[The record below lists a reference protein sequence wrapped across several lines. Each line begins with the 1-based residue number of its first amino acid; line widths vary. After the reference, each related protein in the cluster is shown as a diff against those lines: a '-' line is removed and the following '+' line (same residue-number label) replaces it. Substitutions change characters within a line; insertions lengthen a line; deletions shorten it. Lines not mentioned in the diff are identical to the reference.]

1 MDKKVLVAVL
11 DWGLGHATRMVP
23 VIDVLA
29 KSGLNIII
37 TSSGRSLEYLQDR
50 YPMLEALEMPSK
62 KVAYSR
68 YGAGWALAKRVI
80 QQPGLNKI
88 QERWTRELVKKHG
101 LNGIIS
107 DNVYGAVSNQV
118 PSVIVTHQVGLM
130 APVFKSAFDKKLA
143 AWLDRFAEVW
153 IPDLPGTD
161 SLAGEMTENVFVSTR
176 QRYIGRLSRLEELP
190 AQNKA
195 YDILALVSGPEP
207 QRTAMEN
214 IALEYFEKRSGKK
227 LLIRGSSD
235 LPGLDV
241 DGKNVEIKDFLDGV
255 QLSETIQRSKMVI
268 CRSGFSTLCD
278 LMALHARAEL
288 IPTPQQPEQVYLA
301 KRCRDKGWFA
311 TLTTQGGN
319 SEAVCKPFPPNESV
333 LLEEAVQHFISLL

>member
-37 TSSGRSLEYLQDR
+37 ASSGHSLGYLRAR
-50 YPMLEALEMPSK
+50 YPLLQTLELPSK
-62 KVAYSR
+62 KVTYSR

-80 QQPGLNKI
+80 QQPRLNRI
-88 QERWTRELVKKHG
+88 QENWTREVVKKHG
-101 LNGIIS
+101 VNGVIS

-118 PSVIVTHQVGLM
+118 PCVIVTHQLGLM

-161 SLAGEMTENVFVSTR
+161 SLAGKMTENVFVTTR
-176 QRYIGRLSRLEELP
+176 RRYVGRLSRLEELP

-195 YDILALVSGPEP
+195 YDMLALVSGPEP

-214 IALEYFEKRSGKK
+214 IALEYFEKCSGKK
-227 LLIRGSSD
+227 QLIRGASD

-278 LMALHARAEL
+278 LMALNARAEL
-288 IPTPQQPEQVYLA
+288 IPTPQQPEQEYLSE
-301 KRCRDKGWFA
+301 RCREKGWFS
-311 TLTTQGGN
+311 TLTSHGGN
-319 SEAVCKPFPPNESV
+319 SQAVRKPFPPNESV
-333 LLEEAVQHFISLL
+333 LLEKAVKQFISLL